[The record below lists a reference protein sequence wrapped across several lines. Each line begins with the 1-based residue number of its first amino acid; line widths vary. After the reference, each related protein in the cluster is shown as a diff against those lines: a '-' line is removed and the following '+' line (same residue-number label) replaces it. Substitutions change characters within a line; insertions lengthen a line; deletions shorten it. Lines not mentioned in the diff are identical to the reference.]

1 MLGVSRSNCVLVVWY
16 GAAPLQNNFEMVM
29 TFLKN
34 SFALNDLELKPC
46 ERKSETQG
54 STNTYVVGSCIGDQ
68 RCAAEDGTNGWRQQR
83 GPKVSLKM
91 GLMVGGCIE
100 DQSWVA
106 INGTIGG
113 CLHMF
118 KDV

>member
-1 MLGVSRSNCVLVVWY
+1 MLGVSRSKCVLVVWY

-54 STNTYVVGSCIGDQ
+54 STN
-68 RCAAEDGTNGWRQQR
+68 
-83 GPKVSLKM
+83 M
-91 GLMVGGCIE
+91 
-100 DQSWVA
+100 
-106 INGTIGG
+106 
-113 CLHMF
+113 
-118 KDV
+118 

>member
-1 MLGVSRSNCVLVVWY
+1 
-16 GAAPLQNNFEMVM
+16 
-29 TFLKN
+29 
-34 SFALNDLELKPC
+34 
-46 ERKSETQG
+46 
-54 STNTYVVGSCIGDQ
+54 
-68 RCAAEDGTNGWRQQR
+68 
-83 GPKVSLKM
+83 VSLKM

-118 KDV
+118 KDVWLTMGPVKGGCIGGQRCVAANGTKGVWLLMAPKVGGC